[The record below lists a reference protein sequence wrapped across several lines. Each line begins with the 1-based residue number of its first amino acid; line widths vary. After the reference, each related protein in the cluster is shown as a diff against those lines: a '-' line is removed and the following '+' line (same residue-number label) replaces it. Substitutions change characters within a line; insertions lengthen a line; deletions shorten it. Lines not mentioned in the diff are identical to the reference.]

1 MNTHPNNFQK
11 HGHTSSELEILK
23 KYKDEN
29 IHPEYFGL
37 SKLPYNYFVTI
48 KESTNNHLFC
58 GAGRNSESFRKMA
71 CGLFVDFFRRKLKLR
86 SNELIWV
93 ACEEY
98 GTSEC
103 GHVHILVSIFKKKPR
118 DFLGSN
124 NWSEFKLPAY
134 GSLRFDIVVQSVG
147 QSTSEQKNVVSY
159 FCKKEYGYPEKMF
172 WFSDGFLKM
181 FQKHAMLLRLNKNYY
196 DNKIHAWQ
204 SRDME
209 FLIGSHKD
217 IDSDKCVDVEEMAR
231 LTLTA

>member
-11 HGHTSSELEILK
+11 HGYASSELKILQ

-37 SKLPYNYFVTI
+37 SKLSYDNFVTI

-58 GAGRNSESFRKMA
+58 GTGRNSESFRKMA

-98 GTSEC
+98 GPSEC
-103 GHVHILVSIFKKKPR
+103 GHVHILVNILKKKPR

-124 NWSEFKLPAY
+124 NWSEFKLPAC

-147 QSTSEQKNVVSY
+147 QSISEQKKIVSY
-159 FCKKEYGYPEKMF
+159 FCKKEYGYIEKMF
-172 WFSDGFLKM
+172 WLSDVFLKM
-181 FQKHAMLLRLNKNYY
+181 FQRRAVLSGLNNNYPH
-196 DNKIHAWQ
+196 NQLHAWQ
-204 SRDME
+204 RQDME
-209 FLIGSHKD
+209 FLIGSPKD
-217 IDSDKCVDVEEMAR
+217 IDPHKRVGVAEVAPN
-231 LTLTA
+231 